1 MADRTVKRRIFA
13 SNTRMVLVMLFIWF
27 VINALFIKGYWEYVE
42 NQVMNSASTIVDGEL
57 LEEIIEDITI
67 RRNEFLW
74 LFLADVILCFVVLA
88 IVSRIFTRNLTE
100 RIMEPLNALADGAA
114 RVRNNELTQR
124 IDYEGELEFEN
135 VCNTFNDMQYHLFS
149 EQEKNR
155 KYEMARTDMIAGISH
170 DLRTPLTA
178 VRGTLKGLLDGVA
191 TKPEQQNRFLETAY
205 RRSGEMEVLLNRLF
219 YLSKLETGNMPIVMQ
234 DVEIAAFIHSYVE
247 NKQELLKGEP
257 LTIIADTAEITV
269 HLSVDPEE
277 LVRVFD
283 NLLENSRK
291 YGHVDCLQIKIALSR
306 TTRGICICF
315 SDNGVGV
322 PEEKLPFL
330 FDEFYRVDESRNEK
344 EGNGLGLYIVK
355 YLIEAMNG
363 SVRAE
368 NKGGLSIYMELPVGK
383 QE

>member
-1 MADRTVKRRIFA
+1 MADRTVKQRILV
-13 SNTRMVLVMLFIWF
+13 SNTRMVLVMLLIWF
-27 VINALFIKGYWEYVE
+27 VINALFVKGYLEYVE
-42 NQVMNSASTIVDGEL
+42 NQIMNSASTIVDGEI

-88 IVSRIFTRNLTE
+88 IVSRIFTRNLT
-100 RIMEPLNALADGAA
+100 
-114 RVRNNELTQR
+114 QR
-124 IDYEGELEFEN
+124 IEYEGELEFEN
-135 VCNTFNDMQYHLFS
+135 VCNTFNDMQYHLLS
-149 EQEKNR
+149 EREKNR
-155 KYEMARTDMIAGISH
+155 KYEKARTDMIAGISH

-191 TKPEQQNRFLETAY
+191 TVPEQQNRFLETAY

-219 YLSKLETGNMPIVMQ
+219 YLSKLETGNMPLVIQ
-234 DVEIAAFIHSYVE
+234 DVEIAAFIHNYVE

-257 LTIIADTAEITV
+257 VTIIADTAGITV

-277 LVRVFD
+277 LCRVLD

-291 YGHVDCLQIKIALSR
+291 YGHVDCLQIIIAFSR

-315 SDNGVGV
+315 SDNGIGV
-322 PEEKLPFL
+322 PEEKLPYL
-330 FDEFYRVDESRNEK
+330 FEEFYRVDESRNKE

>member
-1 MADRTVKRRIFA
+1 MADRTVKQRILI
-13 SNTRMVLVMLFIWF
+13 SNTRMVLVMLLIWF
-27 VINALFIKGYWEYVE
+27 VINALFVKGYWEYVE
-42 NQVMNSASTIVDGEL
+42 NQVMNSASTIVDGEI

-124 IDYEGELEFEN
+124 IDYEGEQEFEN
-135 VCNTFNDMQYHLFS
+135 VCNTFNDMQYHLLS

-155 KYEMARTDMIAGISH
+155 KYEKARTDMIAGISH

-178 VRGTLKGLLDGVA
+178 VRGTLKGLLDGVVA
-191 TKPEQQNRFLETAY
+191 VPEQQNRFLETAY

-219 YLSKLETGNMPIVMQ
+219 YLSKLETGNMPLVMQ
-234 DVEIAAFIHSYVE
+234 DVEIAAFIHNYVE

-257 LTIIADTAEITV
+257 VTIIADTADITV

-277 LVRVFD
+277 LCRVFD

-291 YGHVDCLQIKIALSR
+291 YGHVDCLQIKIALFR
-306 TTRGICICF
+306 TTKGICICF
-315 SDNGVGV
+315 SDNGIGV
-322 PEEKLPFL
+322 PEEKLPYL
-330 FDEFYRVDESRNEK
+330 FEEFYRVDESRNEE